1 MAGRGA
7 VITNLPLTARTAFD
21 RTRIEG
27 DLPTGWE
34 AELYR
39 NGRSTDYPFAF
50 LQLRLNEKGEKVPD
64 R

>member
-1 MAGRGA
+1 M
-7 VITNLPLTARTAFD
+7 TNRPLTARTAFD

-39 NGRSTDYPFAF
+39 NGELLGFRQVGWIAA
-50 LQLRLNEKGEKVPD
+50 LRL
-64 R
+64 